1 MRRRFIPAGHE
12 PIIKLAGSGVS
23 NEFVVRWISL
33 RNIAAAAARPL
44 PAVCSPDN

>member
-1 MRRRFIPAGHE
+1 MRRRLIRAGHE

-23 NEFVVRWISL
+23 NEFVIRWISL
-33 RNIAAAAARPL
+33 RNIAAAARPV